1 MSKDGPLSLHIPE
14 ARFRPGDTPDFGY
27 LHLPKP
33 GEAKRPPVHAKASAT
48 RDLADGLVRV
58 IDDNGKALGPWDPKI
73 APETARK
80 ALRAM
85 MLTRAFDER
94 MFRAQRQGKT
104 SFYAKCTGEEAVAVG
119 QAFALEPADMCFA
132 SYRQQ
137 GLLIARDWS
146 ILDMMCQCYS
156 NSRDRLKGRQL
167 PVLYS
172 AREAGFFTLSGNLGT
187 QVPQA
192 VGWAMASAYKRDR
205 RIAAAWI
212 GEGASAEGD
221 FHHALTFAAV
231 YHAPVILNLVNNQW
245 AISSSQGVA
254 GGEEATF
261 ASRAIGF
268 GIPGIRVDGNDLLAV
283 YAVTRWAAERARTN
297 HGPTLIELYTYR
309 VGAHSTSD
317 DPSRYRPGDE
327 GTYWP
332 LGDPIER
339 LKAYLVALGEW
350 DDARHAALAGELE
363 ETVRAANAEAQ
374 RFGVLGDGP
383 HHPASSMFE
392 DVYKDVPWHLRE
404 QQAELERFMADDG
417 RESA

>member
-1 MSKDGPLSLHIPE
+1 MKEDGPLSLHIPE

-58 IDDNGKALGPWDPKI
+58 IDDSGKAVGPWDPKI

-339 LKAYLVALGEW
+339 LKAYLVGQGEW
-350 DDARHAALAGELE
+350 DDTRHAALAGELE

-383 HHPASSMFE
+383 HHPAASMFE

>member
-33 GEAKRPPVHAKASAT
+33 GEAKRPPPHAKASAT
-48 RDLADGLVRV
+48 RDLADSLVRV
-58 IDDNGKALGPWDPKI
+58 IDDSGKAVGPWDPKI

-137 GLLIARDWS
+137 GLLIARDWP

-187 QVPQA
+187 QLPQA

-350 DDARHAALAGELE
+350 DEARHAALAGELE